1 MSLIFNNGKLDKL
14 VLTTRLI
21 TLNTDNENDWNL
33 SGNSVIICNLDTAAI
48 FNSNTGYLSVTGIS
62 AGVDGEIKIIVNSHG
77 VKRIGLLHNRTES
90 SEPNRIFLPNNSLN
104 YAIDPRASVILMYST
119 SVAPQG
125 KWVVLGEGG
134 ERGGASTLSAISV
147 GGGGP

>member
-1 MSLIFNNGKLDKL
+1 MSLIFNNGKLDRL

-33 SGNSVIICNLDTAAI
+33 SGNSVIICNLETAAI
-48 FNSNTGYLSVTGIS
+48 FNSNAGYLSVTGIS

-77 VKRIGLLHNRTES
+77 VKRIGLLHNRTDS
-90 SEPNRIFLPNNSLN
+90 LEPNRIFVPNNSN
-104 YAIDPRASVILMYST
+104 YVIDPRASVILMYST
-119 SVAPQG
+119 SVASQG

-134 ERGGASTLSAISV
+134 ERGGASTLSGISV
-147 GGGGP
+147 GSGGP